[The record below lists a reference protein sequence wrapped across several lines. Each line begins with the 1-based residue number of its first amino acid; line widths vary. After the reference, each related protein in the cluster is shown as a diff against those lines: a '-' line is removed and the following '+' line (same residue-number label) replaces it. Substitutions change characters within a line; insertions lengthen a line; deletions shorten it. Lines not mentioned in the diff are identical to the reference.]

1 MHKHSVRKLTVV
13 DPSSSLKHTSFIT
26 RAKGVWEPWQYSH
39 PSLLPATGEP
49 LLKHTM
55 VDVLYASPYHK
66 TLQPFPYLLFSFS
79 ADTSDEVK
87 HEAGNSFLAEISSQ
101 V

>member
-1 MHKHSVRKLTVV
+1 
-13 DPSSSLKHTSFIT
+13 
-26 RAKGVWEPWQYSH
+26 
-39 PSLLPATGEP
+39 
-49 LLKHTM
+49 M

-66 TLQPFPYLLFSFS
+66 TLQPFPYRLFSFS

-87 HEAGNSFLAEISSQ
+87 YEAGNSFLAEISSQ